1 MAGSRNPCLRYQ
13 PMSEHRALLAQTAD
27 KVFSDLSEDFAA
39 AWAAVEGAGLPWV
52 MASEAAG
59 GIGGGFEDASVIL
72 IAAGRHAVALPIAE
86 AIVAA
91 ALLNET
97 GIAMDGA
104 LTLAKHVDGKLTP
117 DGDGFLFTGKLVGV
131 AFGAECTRV
140 AFVIEQGG
148 QCIAGS
154 LARADATE
162 STRNTDPADIPYDS
176 LHFSRARITAVTS
189 TEWNA
194 ARLFR
199 TMALAR
205 ACQMAG
211 AIEAALKLSADHV
224 NQRQQFGRPLA
235 KFQAIQQQ
243 MAVLVEEGAAAKAA
257 AMAAARAADDGG
269 GDGEFEIACAKLR
282 ANRAAGEA
290 ASIAHQVH
298 GAIGFTREY
307 DLQRFT
313 RPLWSWRSEYGN
325 ERHWADTI
333 GARAAREGADGFW
346 PALVSGFA

>member
-1 MAGSRNPCLRYQ
+1 
-13 PMSEHRALLAQTAD
+13 MSEHRALLAQTAD
-27 KVFSDLSEDFAA
+27 KVFSDLGEDFAA

-91 ALLNET
+91 AMLGESGCELQ
-97 GIAMDGA
+97 GP
-104 LTLAKHVDGKLTP
+104 LTLAKYADGELTQ
-117 DGDGFLFTGKLVGV
+117 DGDGFLFSGKLNGV
-131 AFGAECTRV
+131 AFGAESTRI
-140 AFVIEQGG
+140 ATVIEQGRL
-148 QCIAGS
+148 CIAGC

-176 LHFSRARITAVTS
+176 LHFSQARMTAVASAGWSRARF
-189 TEWNA
+189 
-194 ARLFR
+194 FR
-199 TMALAR
+199 AMALAR

-243 MAVLVEEGAAAKAA
+243 MAVMVEEGAAAKAA
-257 AMAAARAADDGG
+257 AMAAALAA
-269 GDGEFEIACAKLR
+269 GESDAAFEIGCAKLR

-313 RPLWSWRSEYGN
+313 RRLWSWRSEYGN
-325 ERHWADTI
+325 ERHWADAI
-333 GARAAREGADGFW
+333 GARVGREGADGFW
-346 PALVSGFA
+346 PALVNAFA

>member
-1 MAGSRNPCLRYQ
+1 
-13 PMSEHRALLAQTAD
+13 MSEHSALLAETAD
-27 KVFSDLSEDFAA
+27 KVFSDLDNDFSA

-59 GIGGGFEDASVIL
+59 GIGGGFEDASTIL

-91 ALLNET
+91 AMLNET
-97 GIAMDGA
+97 GLAMEGA
-104 LTLAKHVDGKLTP
+104 LTLAKRADGKLKP
-117 DGDGFLFTGKLVGV
+117 EGDGFVFSGTLEDV
-131 AFGAECTRV
+131 AFGKDAERIAAV
-140 AFVIEQGG
+140 VEQNGGAHVICAASAGG
-148 QCIAGS
+148 KGNGRKS
-154 LARADATE
+154 DP
-162 STRNTDPADIPYDS
+162 TDTPYDD
-176 LHFSRARITAVTS
+176 LRFTNARVTAVAS
-189 TEWNA
+189 TTWNR
-194 ARLFR
+194 ARLFHA
-199 TMALAR
+199 MALAR

-211 AIEAALKLSADHV
+211 AIDAALKLSADHV

-257 AMAAARAADDGG
+257 AMAAAQAADEHGAA
-269 GDGEFEIACAKLR
+269 FEIACAKLR

-313 RPLWSWRSEYGN
+313 RRLWSWRSEYGN
-325 ERHWADTI
+325 ERHWANAI
-333 GARAAREGADGFW
+333 GARAAQKGADGFW
-346 PALVSGFA
+346 PALVSGFAG